1 MPRKRLS
8 KSKKNQ
14 NDDSFD
20 EEAAAEFY
28 SAKEPYEPPVNKGL
42 ETIIES
48 RDCENGTPKAST
60 SKPRNRGGKSGFSA
74 KLRMMERTGQHYLYE
89 DKEKDALR
97 KKQVTKMFKGRKRPK
112 WKGLTAKEETK
123 LFELIANKSE
133 TEESDDEDS
142 YSDLGNDNQM
152 PFIMVENDSSVLRSS
167 RSSSSLN
174 STSKFQTPKESFSPP
189 PTYSKSS
196 KAKTP
201 LTRTKIPKLPSKDSI
216 KLQDK
221 QIEQEQKVLDDILG
235 PLEFSE
241 VKKPKKTRQSA
252 TRKPKFMLSEPKENE
267 SLTQKLKDAD
277 ELLGPLGFCDNL
289 QKKETSISSLTNSTI
304 KKKNEAL
311 AKELKEVDN
320 FLGPLGFSDDEDAA
334 ENEDYSFQKHSK
346 LSQKDKEN
354 TMVSGVRR
362 QSTIAKVRRSSRFFK
377 APVDNQNS
385 CYGSII
391 TEVEIKDRRRSRRSN
406 FFQKPKLELLER
418 STPSPDLCEDAVK
431 LIKTTVDI
439 SNIANYE

>member
-48 RDCENGTPKAST
+48 RDRENDSPIAST
-60 SKPRNRGGKSGFSA
+60 SRPRNRGGKSGFSA

-97 KKQVTKMFKGRKRPK
+97 KKQVTKMFKGRKKPK

-189 PTYSKSS
+189 PTYSKSA

-201 LTRTKIPKLPSKDSI
+201 LTRTKTPKIPSKGSSQ
-216 KLQDK
+216 LQEK

-241 VKKPKKTRQSA
+241 IKKPKKTRQSA
-252 TRKPKFMLSEPKENE
+252 SRKPKFMLSEQKENE
-267 SLTQKLKDAD
+267 LLTQKLKDAD
-277 ELLGPLGFCDNL
+277 ELLGPLEFCDNF
-289 QKKETSISSLTNSTI
+289 QKKETSILTNSTI

-320 FLGPLGFSDDEDAA
+320 FLGPLGFSDDEEAA

-354 TMVSGVRR
+354 TMVSGIRR

-406 FFQKPKLELLER
+406 FFQKPKLELHER

-439 SNIANYE
+439 TNIANYE